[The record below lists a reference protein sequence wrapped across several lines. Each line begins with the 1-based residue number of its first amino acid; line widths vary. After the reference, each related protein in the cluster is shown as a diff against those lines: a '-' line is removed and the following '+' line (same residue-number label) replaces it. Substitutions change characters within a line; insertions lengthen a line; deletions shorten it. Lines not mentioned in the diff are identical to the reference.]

1 MTVVRSVTLD
11 DIDKLWDL
19 IGQATFGLT
28 TLQITKDQLT
38 ERVELAQFAFQ
49 RKTEKPA
56 GEPYVFVM
64 EDMMAGQLV
73 GISCIFSKVG
83 GYEPFYA
90 YKMVDRTIH
99 CSALD
104 ATRHVTSL
112 HLQKIHD
119 GPTEIGSLFLR
130 PEYRSKGR
138 GRLLSLS
145 RFAFIAAHPKRFSNE
160 VIAEMRGVVHEDGT
174 CPFWDAI
181 ARHFFEMDFPQAD
194 SLSTIS
200 KTFIEEL
207 MPAFPIYTCLLP
219 ESAREVIGG
228 IHPHTRPALAMLEA
242 EGFRRRDMIDIFDGG
257 PVVHCP
263 RDEIKAVQRC
273 RPRLLVDCVE
283 SLEAEPVLLA
293 HDRDGFRAVIAPAIP
308 RDDGITTTELAA
320 LQLRAKKGDALW
332 WMSLHPET
340 IGEESGIWRH

>member
-1 MTVVRSVTLD
+1 
-11 DIDKLWDL
+11 
-19 IGQATFGLT
+19 
-28 TLQITKDQLT
+28 
-38 ERVELAQFAFQ
+38 
-49 RKTEKPA
+49 
-56 GEPYVFVM
+56 
-64 EDMMAGQLV
+64 MAGQLV

-207 MPAFPIYTCLLP
+207 MPAFRFIHACCQSQPERSSVASILIRVQLLP
-219 ESAREVIGG
+219 CWK
-228 IHPHTRPALAMLEA
+228 P
-242 EGFRRRDMIDIFDGG
+242 
-257 PVVHCP
+257 
-263 RDEIKAVQRC
+263 KAFGV
-273 RPRLLVDCVE
+273 
-283 SLEAEPVLLA
+283 A
-293 HDRDGFRAVIAPAIP
+293 
-308 RDDGITTTELAA
+308 T
-320 LQLRAKKGDALW
+320 
-332 WMSLHPET
+332 
-340 IGEESGIWRH
+340 